1 MSKLATRFDEQLKTF
16 NPWGI
21 RGSVTQ
27 VIGLSAAISDFPAPL
42 GALCKIWYDKERSIP
57 AEVVGFRGDETL
69 VLAYGDMTGIRRG
82 NQVDLVQSQIQV
94 RVGPALLGRV
104 INSQGRFIDDKP
116 PAALPHRMP
125 LYAPPIPPLSRPRI
139 HKTLE
144 TGVKVIDGFLT
155 CGIGQRLGVF
165 AGSGVGKS
173 TLLGQLAKMSKADI
187 NVLVLVG
194 ERGREVREFLER
206 DLGPEGLR
214 RSVVVVAT
222 GEESSLQRLHA
233 AHSGTAVAEYFRDQ
247 GKNVLLMMDSVTRY
261 ALAQR
266 EIGLASGEP
275 PATRGYPP
283 SVFAKLPKLL
293 ERSGCHSKGTIT
305 AIYTVLVEG
314 DDTNEPISDTVRGV
328 LDGHIVLSRKTANK
342 GHFPAVDVLSSISRT
357 MNDIVTPEQKAA
369 TSAMRELM
377 AAYRDAEDLI
387 SVGAYQPGS
396 NPIVDQAIQ
405 LRDPINKFLQQK
417 PEEFVSYQDS
427 LQGLQRLLQLK
438 QLGSK
443 QVPGQNGSAAP
454 TQ

>member
-1 MSKLATRFDEQLKTF
+1 MINMSSRYAEKLAGFQS
-16 NPWGI
+16 WGI
-21 RGSVTQ
+21 TGKVTQ
-27 VIGLSAAISDFPAPL
+27 IIGLSAAVSGFPAPL
-42 GALCKIWYDKERSIP
+42 GALCRIWQDQERFIA
-57 AEVVGFRGDETL
+57 AEIVGFRGEETML
-69 VLAYGDMTGIRRG
+69 LAYGDLLGIRRG
-82 NQVDLVQSQIQV
+82 AKVELVQSQIQIK
-94 RVGPALLGRV
+94 VGNGLLGRV
-104 INSQGRFIDDKP
+104 INARGQFIDGKAP
-116 PAALPHRMP
+116 VALPHNVP
-125 LYAPPIPPLSRPRI
+125 LQAPPIPPLSRPRI
-139 HKTLE
+139 HKPLE

-206 DLGPEGLR
+206 DLGAEGLK

-222 GEESSLQRLHA
+222 SEESALQRLHA
-233 AHSGTAVAEYFRDQ
+233 AHAGTAVAEHFRDQ

-305 AIYTVLVEG
+305 GIYTVLVEG

-328 LDGHIVLSRKTANK
+328 LDGHIFLSRNLANK
-342 GHFPAVDVLSSISRT
+342 GHFPAVDVLGSVSRT
-357 MNDIVTPEQKAA
+357 MNDIVGKDHRTQAQ
-369 TSAMRELM
+369 SIRELM
-377 AAYRDAEDLI
+377 AAYREAEDLI
-387 SVGAYQPGS
+387 SVGAYQKGT
-396 NPIVDQAIQ
+396 NPTVDQAIS
-405 LRDPINKFLQQK
+405 LKDSINQFLQQK
-417 PEEFVSYQDS
+417 PEDFVSMQDT
-427 LQGLQRLLQLK
+427 LQGLIRLQQQRQFNTPK
-438 QLGSK
+438 
-443 QVPGQNGSAAP
+443 
-454 TQ
+454 T